1 MGPDMVQLAS
11 TIDADNAI
19 WRAQERVKDG
29 EFPVY
34 AKEDPSVFRT
44 VDELF
49 PQVRGTEE
57 LPCFVHRCLRRNRP
71 VCTAAAVVTLV
82 RRDHLACAGDD
93 RTQDLGQ
100 VQFHAGRWHPVVLHV
115 DQP

>member
-57 LPCFVHRCLRRNRP
+57 LPCFVLRRNRCVP
-71 VCTAAAVVTLV
+71 SGG
-82 RRDHLACAGDD
+82 RSDAG
-93 RTQDLGQ
+93 
-100 VQFHAGRWHPVVLHV
+100 PS
-115 DQP
+115 